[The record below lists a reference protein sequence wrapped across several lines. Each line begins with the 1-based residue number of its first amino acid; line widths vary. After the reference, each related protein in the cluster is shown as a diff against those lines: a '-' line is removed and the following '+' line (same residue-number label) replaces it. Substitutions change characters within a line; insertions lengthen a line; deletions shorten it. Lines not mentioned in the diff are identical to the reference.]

1 VRETLKALVK
11 LQKIDTD
18 ALEIEQ
24 SALRI
29 PEQIQALEETVEKQ
43 RLELGR
49 LNAEAETQRNEQNEL
64 EAHVSEESAKHQKWK
79 RRLNDI
85 KSPREYQALSREL
98 EMGERQVSDMEDK
111 LLELTQDLEN
121 KQKAI
126 DEKVRE
132 LREKEMAVRSEIQ
145 SLRKSES
152 DLRQR
157 VREATVGR
165 EEVSQHIPSRV
176 LKKYEQLRKSRGG
189 IAVSEVHDGTC
200 TGCRM
205 KVRPQLVIQ
214 LMRADSIESCP
225 SCNRILVHESIIQ
238 EVREDDGEAPAEG
251 EPPADA

>member
-1 VRETLKALVK
+1 MRETLIALVK

-24 SALRI
+24 SARRI

-49 LNAEAETQRNEQNEL
+49 LNAEAEAQRNEQNEL

-98 EMGERQVSDMEDK
+98 EMGERHVHDIEDK
-111 LLELTQDLEN
+111 LLELTQELET

-126 DEKVRE
+126 DEKVKE
-132 LREKEMAVRSEIQ
+132 LREKEMAVRTEIQ
-145 SLRKSES
+145 ALRKSES
-152 DLRQR
+152 ELRTR
-157 VREATVGR
+157 VAEATTGR
-165 EEVSQHIPSRV
+165 EEVSKDIPSRV
-176 LKKYEQLRKSRGG
+176 MKKYEQLRKSRGG
-189 IAVSEVHDGTC
+189 IAVAEVVNGTC

-214 LMRADSIESCP
+214 LLRGDTFESCP
-225 SCNRILVHESIIQ
+225 SCNRILVHEEIAK
-238 EVREDDGEAPAEG
+238 EAREGAASADGSQA
-251 EPPADA
+251 